1 MRPQGKNVKSYLR
14 AMVTNKCQGPNSGGP
29 PTTSACQELF
39 SSKILRKVAIT
50 PRKSPKDLTNFF
62 MALEEKRL
70 DTTVKAWYNRRRQ
83 IVFALRFCTL
93 ALTRLRTQSCT
104 FDQKNT

>member
-14 AMVTNKCQGPNSGGP
+14 AMVTNKFQGPNSGGP

-70 DTTVKAWYNRRRQ
+70 DTATKTWYNRRGS
-83 IVFALRFCTL
+83 LL
-93 ALTRLRTQSCT
+93 H
-104 FDQKNT
+104 

>member
-1 MRPQGKNVKSYLR
+1 MRLQGKNVKSYLP
-14 AMVTNKCQGPNSGGP
+14 AMVINNFQGANSGGP
-29 PTTSACQELF
+29 PTTFACQELF
-39 SSKILRKVAIT
+39 SSKIRRKVAIT

-104 FDQKNT
+104 FEQNFT

>member
-14 AMVTNKCQGPNSGGP
+14 AMVINKCQGPNSGGP

-50 PRKSPKDLTNFF
+50 PAQVT
-62 MALEEKRL
+62 KRL
-70 DTTVKAWYNRRRQ
+70 DKLFY
-83 IVFALRFCTL
+83 ALGG
-93 ALTRLRTQSCT
+93 
-104 FDQKNT
+104 KNT